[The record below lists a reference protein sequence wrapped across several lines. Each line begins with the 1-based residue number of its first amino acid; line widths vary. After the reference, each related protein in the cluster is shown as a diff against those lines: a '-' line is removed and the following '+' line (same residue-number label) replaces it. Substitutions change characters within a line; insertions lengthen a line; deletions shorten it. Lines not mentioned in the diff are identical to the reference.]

1 MARKPILGTPLGSL
15 LSTSIIEAPIRQSEH
30 DALALTTVDSSG
42 KKLNISYVPVE
53 RLQRSPYQPRKDF
66 DEEALSELS
75 ASIKAQG
82 IIQPIVVRATGDGRQ
97 YEIIAGERRWRAA
110 QMAGLH
116 EVPVV
121 IHQVPDEAAL
131 AMAIIENLQREDLN
145 PLEEAMGLE
154 RLMNEFHMTHQDL
167 ADAIGKSRVTV
178 TNLLR
183 LLTLKSE
190 LKTMLEHRDIEM
202 GHARALL
209 GLSPEQQLEVG
220 RLVVAKGLSVR
231 QTEELARHYQQ
242 GKQHARSDRRL
253 DPDISILQQKLS
265 EILGAQLQ
273 IKHGARGKG
282 KLVIAYNSLEELDGI
297 LAHIS

>member
-1 MARKPILGTPLGSL
+1 L
-15 LSTSIIEAPIRQSEH
+15 LSTSILEAPIRQSEH
-30 DALALTTVDSSG
+30 DVLALTAVDGSG
-42 KKLNISYVPVE
+42 KKLNISYLPVE
-53 RLQRSPYQPRKDF
+53 RLQRSPYQPRRDF
-66 DEEALSELS
+66 DEEALQELS

-82 IIQPIVVRATGDGRQ
+82 IIQPIVARMSGDGRQ

-121 IHQVPDEAAL
+121 IHQVPDEAAM

-154 RLMNEFHMTHQDL
+154 RLMTEFHMTHQDL
-167 ADAIGKSRVTV
+167 ADAVGKSRASV

-202 GHARALL
+202 GHARAML
-209 GLSPEQQLEVG
+209 GLVSDQQLEVA
-220 RLVVAKGLSVR
+220 RLVVARGLSVR
-231 QTEELARHYQQ
+231 QTEELVRRYQQ
-242 GKQHARSDRRL
+242 DNKSSATTRSM
-253 DPDISILQQKLS
+253 DPDVKSLQDKLS
-265 EILGAQLQ
+265 GILGAQLE
-273 IKHGARGKG
+273 IRHGAKGRG
-282 KLVIAYNSLEELDGI
+282 KLVINYNSLEELDGI